1 MDIECVFPA
10 DARDL
15 SFDVLSSTSLKA
27 TVILPENS
35 AADYAVVH
43 FREPKYSGYC
53 SVDTRPYS
61 CIYKNLKPGQEYEF
75 VYSLGVMPGAGF
87 DITSKDR
94 FKSFTMPSKG

>member
-1 MDIECVFPA
+1 MDCEFVGLV
-10 DARDL
+10 DAQDL
-15 SFDVLSSTSLKA
+15 KFEVLSRTSLKA

-43 FREPKYSGYC
+43 FREPPYSGYC
-53 SVDTRPYS
+53 NVDIRPYS
-61 CIYKNLKPGQEYEF
+61 CTYKDLKPGQEYDF

-94 FKSFTMPSKG
+94 YKSFTMPKG